1 MWVAAMLRSPRSA
14 DEAFYRD
21 YLARRLVA
29 ALERAARARTARELS
44 VHLRACRYYCDLL
57 TAP

>member
-1 MWVAAMLRSPRSA
+1 MLRSPRSA